1 MNEKKSM
8 TENNLEE
15 RDTVEAPLTATSL
28 QWPLFW
34 QTVHTLTLVF
44 NQAQGFKTPSK
55 SATFFCPQGGRRG
68 EVHLYYKK
76 IGILTK

>member
-28 QWPLFW
+28 QRPLFW
-34 QTVHTLTLVF
+34 QTVHALTLVF
-44 NQAQGFKTPSK
+44 NQVVERFSCIIKNLEYLRNK
-55 SATFFCPQGGRRG
+55 W
-68 EVHLYYKK
+68 
-76 IGILTK
+76 